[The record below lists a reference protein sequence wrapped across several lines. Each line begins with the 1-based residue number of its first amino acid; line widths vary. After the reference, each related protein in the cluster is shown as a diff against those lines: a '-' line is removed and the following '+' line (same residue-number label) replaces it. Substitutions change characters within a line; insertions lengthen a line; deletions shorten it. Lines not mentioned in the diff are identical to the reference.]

1 MNSDCFLKLK
11 GITGEASDR
20 DHQDEIQVM
29 AWNWGVSAADGLPG
43 GSSRGDTRKLVVTH
57 KVDAASPALMIY
69 CVRGTII
76 PTALLTMRKA
86 SGDRPLPYFTAKM
99 DRVRVADVATALHA
113 DGNTHE
119 VFSLAFEKVEVT
131 YTPQTATGSGSGGV
145 TQQWDIK
152 EGQ

>member
-11 GITGEASDR
+11 GITGESADTE
-20 DHQDEIQVM
+20 HKDEIQVV
-29 AWNWGVSAADGLPG
+29 AWDWGVTASEGLPG
-43 GSSRGDTRKLVVTH
+43 TASRGDTRKLVVTH

-76 PTALLTMRKA
+76 PSAVLTMRKVTGA
-86 SGDRPLPYFTAKM
+86 RPLPYFVAKM
-99 DRVRVADVATALHA
+99 EKVRVSDVSTGLAM
-113 DGNTHE
+113 DGDTHE

-131 YTPQTATGSGSGGV
+131 YTPQLSSGSGAGAV

-152 EGQ
+152 EGR